1 MAKVEDFV
9 NEVVDIYHNHGV
21 YIWGGNGEHTV
32 KLSIH
37 AINAMETSQE
47 NTARVLAYIS
57 KCYKEGYDMSKSR
70 AVDCS
75 GLCISALRT
84 IGAIASTADYRARDL
99 QAMCKKVS
107 LKKLKAGDCVFNKA
121 SGATHMGIF
130 DGYMVI
136 ESQGR
141 DVGVTRRDL
150 SAGSWVA
157 GGRLPYF
164 KQEEM

>member
-1 MAKVEDFV
+1 MAKIDDFI

-37 AINAMETSQE
+37 SINAMETSQE

-57 KCYKEGYDMSKSR
+57 KCYDKGYDMSKSK

-75 GLCISALRT
+75 GLCIAALRK
-84 IGAIASTADYRARDL
+84 IGAIKPSADYRARDL
-99 QAMCKKVS
+99 QAMCEKIE
-107 LKKLKAGDCVFNKA
+107 LRKLKPGDCVFNKT

-130 DGYMVI
+130 DGFKVI
-136 ESQGR
+136 EAQGR
-141 DVGVTRRDL
+141 DVGVTRRDV
-150 SAGSWVA
+150 SAGSWVI

-164 KQEEM
+164 K